1 MRHSKGV
8 AFFLYFHQESKTIVM
23 VQYRYKAMAN
33 VDGGHVSAMFNTQAE
48 AEEWVEEKRSEG
60 YSSFYITE
68 IL

>member
-1 MRHSKGV
+1 
-8 AFFLYFHQESKTIVM
+8 M